1 MAKINS
7 HLPPFQGFEAG
18 TFIIVQAGAIV
29 PDTKAPG
36 LQNAGLAGEYSQRG
50 RGIQ

>member
-1 MAKINS
+1 MAQKNS
-7 HLPPFQGFEAG
+7 QIPPFQEFEVGA
-18 TFIIVQAGAIV
+18 TVILQAGAIV